1 MDWQIEDGNKA
12 FTNAALFKGGIILVL
27 PTEDPK
33 IDGALWNDN
42 GILKI
47 STSPAVGVE

>member
-27 PTEDPK
+27 PKEDPK
-33 IDGALWNDN
+33 IAGALWNDN
-42 GILKI
+42 GILKL
-47 STSPAVGVE
+47 SEGEAE